1 MRFVFGYAGIPVG
14 AYDYIY
20 RMRKTLTD
28 NNVEFEGAIHG
39 KAGSPF
45 EPRHAN
51 LFLARFKEHAIKSR
65 GNDKWKIGFAVIY
78 VRSDLESTAKFE
90 EAFFP
95 STLVFPVD
103 WHLTGRSPQEIN
115 QSCKELFD
123 LLLQAT
129 IRARIAIEALH
140 KEVVERANRTPL
152 LLPIRN
158 FRSKLLRSW
167 MRELQTKLAS
177 QRDVSTADF
186 TLKAAVKQFEAR
198 YPLVLV
204 EGPKRLQP
212 CYLDDHNVEYHT
224 PGKALHG
231 LPHATDG
238 HPVSCILGAYRRLGA
253 PFNAA
258 FHYDCRKGRRGNLKG
273 QFFTCHEVEAVP
285 MEGDPHINIA
295 PNDFIRI

>member
-1 MRFVFGYAGIPVG
+1 MRFVFGYAGIPVE

-20 RMRKTLTD
+20 RKRNTLTD
-28 NNVEFEGAIHG
+28 NNVEFEGAVHG

-51 LFLARFKEHAIKSR
+51 LFLARFKEYAIQNR
-65 GNDKWKIGFAVIY
+65 GNDIPIGFAVIY
-78 VRSDLESTAKFE
+78 VRSDPASTARFE
-90 EAFFP
+90 AEFFP

-103 WHLTGRSPQEIN
+103 WHLTGRRPQEIN

-140 KEVVERANRTPL
+140 KEVAERPNRTPL

-167 MRELQTKLAS
+167 MQELQTKLAS
-177 QRDVSTADF
+177 QQDVSAADS

-204 EGPKRLQP
+204 EDPQRLQR

-231 LPHATDG
+231 LPHAIDG
-238 HPVSCILGAYRRLGA
+238 HPISCILGAYRRLGA
-253 PFNAA
+253 PYNAA